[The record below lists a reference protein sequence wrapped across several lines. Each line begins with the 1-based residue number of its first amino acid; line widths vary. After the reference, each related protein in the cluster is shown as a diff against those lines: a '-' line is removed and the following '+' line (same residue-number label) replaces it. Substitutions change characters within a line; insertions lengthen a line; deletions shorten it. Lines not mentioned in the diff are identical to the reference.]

1 MNVQKDDL
9 AVIIM
14 PPLNGKLVKVID
26 RAPTGRD
33 FTLPDGYVHKKT
45 DGDWIIESLGA
56 LFSTPTTVGR
66 RDAMYAVVDDRHL
79 RPLRGEPVR
88 GEIVGMATD
97 LVVA

>member
-45 DGDWIIESLGA
+45 DGDWIIGRA
-56 LFSTPTTVGR
+56 VQHADYCGPPGCHVCGGR
-66 RDAMYAVVDDRHL
+66 RPASTS
-79 RPLRGEPVR
+79 
-88 GEIVGMATD
+88 ATW
-97 LVVA
+97 